1 MPQPDRQSVQ
11 VDVEAERRE
20 FCEWLEPLEPSDWEA
35 PSLCDGW
42 SVRDVVAHLT
52 LSTRTSALDFAK
64 GMLRYRGNFDRM
76 EAERAHARAFE
87 FSPDELI
94 EQLRAH
100 AGSTAHAVGSS
111 PRDALIDI
119 IVHGQDIAR
128 PLQRTR
134 TTAPD
139 RVCRALDHVLVSR
152 WYGAKKR
159 LRHVALRATDT
170 DYVSGTSVTEIH
182 GPAIDLLL
190 VATGRRAGLDTLAGT
205 GVDQL
210 RQRLDHQPVS
220 HSRSTPTIASCLFID
235 YRRS

>member
-1 MPQPDRQSVQ
+1 MPKPDLQSVLA
-11 VDVEAERRE
+11 DVEAERRDLG
-20 FCEWLEPLEPSDWEA
+20 EWLERLEPSAWEA
-35 PSLCDGW
+35 QSLCDGW

-64 GMLRYRGNFDRM
+64 GMVRYRGNFDRM
-76 EAERAHARAFE
+76 EAERARARAFE
-87 FSPDELI
+87 FTPDELI

-100 AGSTAHAVGSS
+100 AASTAHAVGSS
-111 PRDALIDI
+111 PLDALTDI

-134 TTAPD
+134 PTVPG
-139 RVCRALDHVLVSR
+139 RVIRALDHALASR
-152 WYGAKKR
+152 WYGAKKH
-159 LRHVALRATDT
+159 LGQVTLRATDT
-170 DYVSGTSVTEIH
+170 DYISGTSATEIQ

-210 RQRLDHQPVS
+210 RQRLDQPT
-220 HSRSTPTIASCLFID
+220 R
-235 YRRS
+235 